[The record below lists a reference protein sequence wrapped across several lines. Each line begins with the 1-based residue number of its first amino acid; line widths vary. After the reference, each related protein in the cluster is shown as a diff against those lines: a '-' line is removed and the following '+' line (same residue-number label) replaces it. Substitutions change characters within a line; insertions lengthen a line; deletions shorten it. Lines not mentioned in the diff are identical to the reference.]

1 MGDVINLRLARKAR
15 ARAEAAKQ
23 AAENRAR
30 HGRTKAER
38 ARDAAEAVRAER
50 HLDQHRRAPAEPT
63 APERDEADARED
75 TGGSHDHD
83 DDDDGADPEDGDD
96 AGPEDGDDA
105 EPRHAPLARIRHVLA
120 LLVSVLQA
128 TLGRVSAPLNTLGR
142 AWARRSG
149 AAWPRGSPTQ
159 RARGVVSA
167 ILALTLACE
176 AAPPPTSPPPRE
188 AWAQPEAG
196 RPAPPPH
203 NAPDTGRA
211 PDAGERARPSPPPRR
226 GPEVERSRPSPSAT
240 TRGERE
246 LPFDDTARRTEI
258 NRTLDLI
265 EAGGPF
271 PYAQDGAVFQNRER
285 RLPARDPGYYREY
298 TVRTPRSPD
307 RGARRIVQGR
317 QPTRETWYSDD
328 HYRTFIRID
337 PRRR

>member
-38 ARDAAEAVRAER
+38 ARDAAEAMRAER

-63 APERDEADARED
+63 APERDEADARDD
-75 TGGSHDHD
+75 TGGSHEDN
-83 DDDDGADPEDGDD
+83 DGG
-96 AGPEDGDDA
+96 GPEDGDDA
-105 EPRHAPLARIRHVLA
+105 EPRHAPLVRIQHVLA
-120 LLVSVLQA
+120 LLVSVLHA
-128 TLGRVSAPLNTLGR
+128 TLGRVSALLNAMGR
-142 AWARRSG
+142 AWVRRPG

-159 RARGVVSA
+159 RARGVASA
-167 ILALTLACE
+167 ILALALACE
-176 AAPPPTSPPPRE
+176 AAPPPISPPPRE

-240 TRGERE
+240 ARGERE
-246 LPFDDTARRTEI
+246 LPFEDAARLTAI

-285 RLPARDPGYYREY
+285 RLPARSPGYYREY
-298 TVRTPRSPD
+298 TVPTPRSPD

-317 QPTRETWYSDD
+317 EPTRETWYSDD

>member
-38 ARDAAEAVRAER
+38 ARDAAEAARAER

-63 APERDEADARED
+63 APEREATPPEGPGTSPAAE
-75 TGGSHDHD
+75 D
-83 DDDDGADPEDGDD
+83 DDPDD
-96 AGPEDGDDA
+96 APPHPTPPGTA
-105 EPRHAPLARIRHVLA
+105 RRALAR
-120 LLVSVLQA
+120 
-128 TLGRVSAPLNTLGR
+128 
-142 AWARRSG
+142 
-149 AAWPRGSPTQ
+149 
-159 RARGVVSA
+159 VVSA
-167 ILALTLACE
+167 IQAALGRACLTLDTVARASGRAWTAGAGRARPRRSLGRGVRGAAWAIVALSLACE
-176 AAPPPTSPPPRE
+176 AAAPPPSAPPRE
-188 AWAQPEAG
+188 AWAPHDAG
-196 RPAPPPH
+196 RAAPPPT
-203 NAPDTGRA
+203 ARDAART
-211 PDAGERARPSPPPRR
+211 PDAGRARDADARARPSPTASRGPAVERARPSPSVAAR
-226 GPEVERSRPSPSAT
+226 GPRD
-240 TRGERE
+240 
-246 LPFDDTARRTEI
+246 LPFDDAARRTEI

-271 PYAQDGAVFQNRER
+271 PYPQDGAVFQNRER
-285 RLPARDPGYYREY
+285 RLPARAPGYYREY

-317 QPTRETWYSDD
+317 EPERETWYSDD